1 MIAITSN
8 NSSVYAVIGI
18 MAMIAFTPIEAFQL
32 PASSSTISTNVVER
46 NGRERL
52 TNNLPFHLS
61 TRSNASIKSSTSLN
75 AFDLLSDIDSFY
87 QTAPYTSAFVTCGI
101 KASAADLLAQFRS
114 SNDDGED
121 DKDQVPNKAT
131 ASDDKQQQNMEHNL
145 LTVFSKLSYA
155 FSTPATTV
163 QKEVID
169 PNSLTINN
177 QIEYQRNLA
186 FILYGGLYQGIA
198 QEYIY
203 NYLFPM
209 WFGTG
214 NDIMTVLTKVSF
226 DLLIISPFIC
236 IPIAYIVKSVIYN
249 QTLMDGI
256 QKYIYDL
263 KYKKLLL
270 TYYSIWFPAGL
281 CSFGLVP
288 DHLRIAF
295 IAFVSFFWLIILST
309 VSSSKEEE

>member
-1 MIAITSN
+1 MVTM
-8 NSSVYAVIGI
+8 V
-18 MAMIAFTPIEAFQL
+18 AFAPIKAFQL
-32 PASSSTISTNVVER
+32 TATSSKSTMQLNHMES
-46 NGRERL
+46 NGRVRF
-52 TNNLPFHLS
+52 TKILPFHPS
-61 TRSNASIKSSTSLN
+61 TRSIASIKSSTSLN

-114 SNDDGED
+114 SNGDSSDE
-121 DKDQVPNKAT
+121 KDQVTNT
-131 ASDDKQQQNMEHNL
+131 AAISDVKQQQNEHNFL
-145 LTVFSKLSYA
+145 FTA
-155 FSTPATTV
+155 FTKQLNYGTGISAATV
-163 QKEVID
+163 QQELID
-169 PNSLTINN
+169 PDSTTNTY

-203 NYLFPM
+203 NYLFPT
-209 WFGTG
+209 WFGPG
-214 NDIMTVLTKVSF
+214 NDVMTVLTKVSF
-226 DLLIISPFIC
+226 DLLVISPFIC
-236 IPIAYIVKSVIYN
+236 IPIAYIVKSIIYN
-249 QTLMDGI
+249 QTLMEGI

-281 CSFGLVP
+281 CTFGLVP

-309 VSSSKEEE
+309 VSSSKQEE